1 MINKDYA
8 WTLAAIQAALA
19 LFFSQTNPNLA
30 LVFLGG
36 VMLQLNMMNVF
47 RSHKIKVV
55 ARDLF
60 EDNARVNELRSQMLN
75 DEEFSQALSYAAG
88 LDSQLFIVFC
98 RAIIE
103 VRNERNRRQ
112 LRELSSQY
120 RREK

>member
-8 WTLAAIQAALA
+8 WTLAALQAVLA
-19 LFFSQTNPNLA
+19 LFFSQANPNLA

-60 EDNARVNELRSQMLN
+60 EDNARVNELRSQMLH

-88 LDSQLFIVFC
+88 LDSQQFIVFS

>member
-8 WTLAAIQAALA
+8 WTLASVQAVLA
-19 LFFSQTNPNLA
+19 LFFSQSNPSLA

-47 RSHKIKVV
+47 RSHKVKVI

-60 EDNARVNELRSQMLN
+60 EDNARVNALRAQMME

-88 LDSQLFIVFC
+88 LDSDQFITFC
-98 RAIIE
+98 RAVIE

-112 LRELSSQY
+112 LRELSGQY

>member
-8 WTLAAIQAALA
+8 WALAAVQAALA
-19 LFFSQTNPNLA
+19 LVFSQSNPNLA
-30 LVFLGG
+30 LIFLGG

-47 RSHKIKVV
+47 RSHQVKVV

-60 EDNARVNELRSQMLN
+60 EDNARVNELHSQLLN

-88 LDSQLFIVFC
+88 LDSNQFIVFC
-98 RAIIE
+98 RTLIE

-112 LRELSSQY
+112 LREMSSQY